1 MSVTTNLAFPSQP
14 TINSRFLDWVDAGRF
29 PIHEFQSGGAFN
41 RFGKALFFI
50 LSSWEIIRKK
60 NILPRHTYHI
70 FSKFE
75 APFAISAGDICYP
88 ISEGEVER
96 LYPLI
101 VRMEDRRFREHL
113 GLDGRAFIRAI
124 VRNACTLSLKQG
136 GSTITQQLVRNTLIS
151 GERSFLRKV
160 VEAILA
166 VKIERHYSKE
176 EIFRLYCECVY
187 LGRGCRG
194 FQAASKTI
202 YRRPL
207 QKLSDPELVSLIG
220 LLRAPNFYHPLSDQK
235 AFQRR
240 ANFVSGVVDKI
251 DPALVSRTSDCW

>member
-14 TINSRFLDWVDAGRF
+14 TINSRFLDWLDAGRF

-124 VRNACTLSLKQG
+124 VRNAFTLSLKQG

-151 GERSFLRKV
+151 GERSFLRKA

-207 QKLSDPELVSLIG
+207 QKLSDPELAV
-220 LLRAPNFYHPLSDQK
+220 
-235 AFQRR
+235 
-240 ANFVSGVVDKI
+240 
-251 DPALVSRTSDCW
+251 C